1 MVPGNPWHYVLPV
14 SEHSMVK
21 GTVSSS
27 YVEAKPRV
35 RRGYF
40 ESRYGQLHVHNAI
53 PPGGGFE
60 EGTPLLCLHKSP
72 LSGRMFERFLELA
85 GRDRSVYAP
94 DLPGFGDSDPPSS
107 RPAITD
113 YAAAIGDFI
122 ETMRF
127 RQIDV
132 LGYHS
137 SSLVAAEL
145 AINRPKQVR
154 RVVLIS
160 VPLLT
165 EAERESLKKV
175 PPSAP
180 AAPDGSHLPGEWQ
193 RIVDVYG
200 PGAPIELLTDAFVEK
215 LRNGLHPAW
224 LAHAALQYAARERL
238 SLVTQQVLLMR
249 PRDDL
254 WDATLRAREVL
265 PKARCIDIAEQGQ
278 GLFEAAP
285 ELVTDALKE
294 FLRG

>member
-1 MVPGNPWHYVLPV
+1 
-14 SEHSMVK
+14 MVK
-21 GTVSSS
+21 GTVSSR

-72 LSGRMFERFLELA
+72 LSGRMFERFLAVA

-94 DLPGFGDSDPPSS
+94 DLPGFGDSDPPGS
-107 RPAITD
+107 RPAIVD
-113 YAAAIGDFI
+113 YAAAVGDFL

-132 LGYHS
+132 MGYHA

-145 AINRPKQVR
+145 AITRPKQVR
-154 RVVLIS
+154 RVVLVS
-160 VPLLT
+160 VPLLS
-165 EAERESLKKV
+165 EAERETLRRA
-175 PPSAP
+175 PTP
-180 AAPDGSHLPGEWQ
+180 AAASIDGSHLPGEWQ
-193 RIVDVYG
+193 RVVEVYG
-200 PGAPIELLTDAFVEK
+200 RTAPQELLTDGFVEK
-215 LRNGLHPAW
+215 LRNGVHPGW
-224 LAHAALQYAARERL
+224 LSHAALQYAVRERL
-238 SLVTQQVLLMR
+238 SLVTQPVLLMR
-249 PRDDL
+249 PKDDL

-265 PKARCIDIAEQGQ
+265 PKARCIDIPEQGPA
-278 GLFEAAP
+278 LFEAAS
-285 ELVTDALKE
+285 EVVAEGLRE